1 MNLAS
6 GHRHQKCSSDC
17 RNKEFG
23 GVEQQSD
30 TTVEG
35 SFQNEESVESSIV
48 NCVKVTTAKP
58 ANRAARLEIA
68 FNCSVFSSTSLR
80 FFSTNLNLQ
89 HR

>member
-1 MNLAS
+1 
-6 GHRHQKCSSDC
+6 
-17 RNKEFG
+17 
-23 GVEQQSD
+23 VEQQSD

-35 SFQNEESVESSIV
+35 SFQNEESVESVESSIV

>member
-1 MNLAS
+1 MNQHLAIDIRS
-6 GHRHQKCSSDC
+6 VVLIAETK
-17 RNKEFG
+17 NFG

-35 SFQNEESVESSIV
+35 SLQNEESAESSIV

-80 FFSTNLNLQ
+80 FFSTNLNL
-89 HR
+89 